1 MRPYGDRAE
10 ALAAIDSQGRRSSSR
25 RQLPLSGP
33 PSPESRALVAHAVLG
48 ARRRPLGYA
57 PAEYR
62 RRVLDFFGKYLPL
75 TPS

>member
-1 MRPYGDRAE
+1 MDDRAE
-10 ALAAIDSQGRRSSSR
+10 APPAIDCHGRRSSSH
-25 RQLPLSGP
+25 RQLPISGP
-33 PSPESRALVAHAVLG
+33 PSPESRTLVADAVLG